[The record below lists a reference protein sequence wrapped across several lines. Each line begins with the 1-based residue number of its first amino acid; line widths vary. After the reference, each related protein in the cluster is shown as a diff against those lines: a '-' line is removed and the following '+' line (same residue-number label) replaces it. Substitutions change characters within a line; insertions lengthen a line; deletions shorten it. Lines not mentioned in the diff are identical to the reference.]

1 MAEISSAG
9 LLRLLREHGGL
20 EDLAAVRPASGGE
33 SHSTFWATDRSGA
46 VSVLK
51 ILPGAGPDAV
61 AQLRALDAA
70 VGRLRHRGYPAPR
83 ILAIGQVPGLV
94 FWTQQRLTGLPLDR
108 RSADVG
114 RAAVLAPLLPE
125 VFRLNNAQ
133 AGLGDRGPGWR
144 DLIARTL
151 TVGGDG
157 YCVHATLQA
166 RPDTREML
174 RTLRW
179 IGDRCCAAIPNGA
192 DYVHYDFTPANL
204 LSDGRSITGVIDLNP
219 PALAGDR
226 AFDVATLLFYGYD
239 YDDLRRPLSARLLEL
254 TNSRAA
260 RAYLAHMVL
269 RQVEWSLRHYPGA
282 AATRHHLRLAGLVM
296 SDIGNDP
303 RHSPDSYE

>member
-1 MAEISSAG
+1 MAEISPAG
-9 LLRLLREHGGL
+9 LLPLLREHAGL
-20 EDLAAVRPASGGE
+20 DLAALTRASGGE
-33 SHSTFWATDRSGA
+33 SHSTFWATDRSGT

-51 ILPGAGPDAV
+51 IVPGAGPDAV
-61 AQLRALDAA
+61 AQLRDLDALT
-70 VGRLRHRGYPAPR
+70 GRLRDRGYPAPR

-94 FWTQQRLTGLPLDR
+94 FWMQQRLPGSTLDR
-108 RSADVG
+108 RGPGAR
-114 RAAVLAPLLPE
+114 RAAALARLLPE
-125 VFRLNNAQ
+125 LLRLNNAQ
-133 AGLGDRGPGWR
+133 AGLGAGGPGWR

-151 TVGGDG
+151 TAGGDG

-174 RTLRW
+174 RTLRQ
-179 IGDRCCAAIPNGA
+179 IGDRCCAAIPDGG
-192 DYVHYDFTPANL
+192 DYVHFDFTPANL

-239 YDDLRRPLSARLLEL
+239 HDDLRRPLSARLHEL
-254 TNSRAA
+254 TSSGAA

-282 AATRHHLRLAGLVM
+282 PATRHHLRLAGLVM
-296 SDIGNDP
+296 LDI
-303 RHSPDSYE
+303 SKDSFAGRAYD